1 MKELSSLEGGSA
13 RKPISKRSTG
23 NGPRTG
29 LKRDLRPLYAFF
41 AALVLYV
48 ITMLLC
54 NKYPLGEY
62 SFLHSDLR
70 AQYAPF
76 LALLKN
82 KIAELNSIPQG
93 SFISYLSYS
102 FKLGLGKNFIG
113 TFGYYLA
120 SPFNLIYL
128 FIEEAQI
135 DLAVLVI
142 VILKLSFASG
152 FMCLFLSER
161 TEDKKSLWPVLLGI
175 AYAFSLYSQA
185 FIFQIMW
192 LDGYMLLPLV
202 LFFTEKFIKKQKYLG
217 LVLSLL
223 VLFVSNYYIAYMVG
237 IASFLYLCIRMFTEK
252 TPFKKAL
259 GTGVRFVL
267 AAGFTGLMTAVMLVP
282 VGLDTIRNAD
292 QTVIS
297 NSENLITYSPL
308 TLIHMMILGES
319 GEFSDILP
327 GNYPFLFICL
337 PVTMLLLIYFL
348 SPVFKGRERK
358 VHAICLLGT
367 LLSTAIY
374 PIDKAWQVF
383 DDPNWFWHRHA
394 FVFLPLFLVIAF
406 RVLQKL
412 KEVQR
417 KHIAFAMLLI
427 YALTV
432 IDCSVGSLKDQP
444 KAVLYNIAL
453 ATAYAAL
460 FAGFGISNWPDQ
472 LRDMPKLLAP
482 IMSGI
487 IIFEL
492 IFVGPMLSSG
502 IETMTL
508 FGGPAVEYSDSI
520 RAELEFGEHAKAAAA
535 STGAFRA
542 EDERTPEYTTKYYV
556 DEGNGFYGNFNGVSF
571 FNSNSNKKM
580 HRFVKQ
586 LGMQSNYNYFAVSH
600 SFACPSV
607 DAFFSIGSVSSRREL
622 AFYRLSGGDSYDSG
636 LKFYDNDTVLP
647 LAFEAD
653 KSAMDFDFYRLEK
666 DAAEKNYFAFQNDW
680 YRSMFPDEFK
690 EDFFVELGENET
702 GAPAITNGV
711 SFDLNDYLTN
721 EEFINRNKASE
732 DSEARTVTED
742 PLGFEKNVYYD
753 LQDNLTTVYR
763 TNEKIPIAVEYNFK
777 APDDK
782 EIFCSLV
789 TGRILDGT
797 LVYVNG
803 INIASFTSNA
813 YYSQI
818 FRIGSFN
825 KGDDVKVT
833 FLSNKPSWTYLNI
846 RFASFD
852 NETFTEQFNKIDRSV
867 VEQDVVSDGYAKFN
881 IKGAS
886 EGKTVITTIPAEDGW
901 KLYIDGVETEY
912 GVYQNAFIA
921 FEPGAGDH
929 TAELVFT
936 APGLKAGALVS
947 IAGAVLLAA
956 FIFVDKKR
964 SKMKEK

>member
-13 RKPISKRSTG
+13 RKPTNRRSAG
-23 NGPRTG
+23 NGPRPG

-82 KIAELNSIPQG
+82 KIAELNSIPKG

-135 DLAVLVI
+135 DFAVLVI

-161 TEDKKSLWPVLLGI
+161 TEEKKSLWPVLLGI

-297 NSENLITYSPL
+297 NSENLISYSPL

-417 KHIAFAMLLI
+417 KHIAFAMLII

-556 DEGNGFYGNFNGVSF
+556 DEGNAFYGNFNGVSF

-607 DAFFSIGSVSSRREL
+607 DAFFSIGSVSSRRDL
-622 AFYRLSGGDSYDSG
+622 AFYRLSGGDSHDSG

-666 DAAEKNYFAFQNDW
+666 DAEEKNYFVLQNDW

-690 EDFFVELGENET
+690 EDFFVELGGDET
-702 GAPAITNGV
+702 GAPEITNGV

-742 PLGFEKNVYYD
+742 PLGLEKNVYYD

-833 FLSNKPSWTYLNI
+833 FLSNKASWTYLNI

-852 NETFTEQFNKIDRSV
+852 NEVFTDQFNKIDRSV
-867 VEQDVVSDGYAKFN
+867 VEQDVVSDGYAKFRIN
-881 IKGAS
+881 GAS

-901 KLYIDGVETEY
+901 KLYIDGVEKEY